1 MRSPLYQLIKK
12 ANHFEWTPEAQEAL
26 DMVKQLLTK
35 APILA
40 PPTDGEP
47 LLLYITATMQVVS
60 AALVVERE
68 EGGHD
73 LKV

>member
-1 MRSPLYQLIKK
+1 MVEQL
-12 ANHFEWTPEAQEAL
+12 
-26 DMVKQLLTK
+26 MMK
-35 APILA
+35 APILV

-47 LLLYITATMQVVS
+47 LLLYIAATTQVVS

-68 EGGHD
+68 EEGHT